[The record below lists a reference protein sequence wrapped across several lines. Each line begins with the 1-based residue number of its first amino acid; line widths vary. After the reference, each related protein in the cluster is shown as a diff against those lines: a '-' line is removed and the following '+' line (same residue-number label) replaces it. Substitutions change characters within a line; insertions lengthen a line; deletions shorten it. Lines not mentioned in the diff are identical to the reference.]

1 MRGHI
6 LLSEFQLVA
15 TKGCKNAA
23 GVPPDPRWSAGFLLG
38 KPAVARPPEPTIF
51 DKGLRP
57 QALGYRI
64 FFSPVPNR
72 TRGPRA
78 PGVWVVIILC
88 IRSQPV
94 PGGLGLPCCMN
105 IGSGKNGNAGFPKRK
120 PADHLGSGGTPG
132 AFLPTFAAGD
142 KLQHAMQKWVW
153 PAGHLLSR
161 RREDRVERRR
171 NHT

>member
-15 TKGCKNAA
+15 TKGCKNAP

-64 FFSPVPNR
+64 FLAPCR
-72 TRGPRA
+72 TE
-78 PGVWVVIILC
+78 
-88 IRSQPV
+88 
-94 PGGLGLPCCMN
+94 PGGLGP
-105 IGSGKNGNAGFPKRK
+105 RE
-120 PADHLGSGGTPG
+120 
-132 AFLPTFAAGD
+132 
-142 KLQHAMQKWVW
+142 
-153 PAGHLLSR
+153 LSLI
-161 RREDRVERRR
+161 
-171 NHT
+171 HI